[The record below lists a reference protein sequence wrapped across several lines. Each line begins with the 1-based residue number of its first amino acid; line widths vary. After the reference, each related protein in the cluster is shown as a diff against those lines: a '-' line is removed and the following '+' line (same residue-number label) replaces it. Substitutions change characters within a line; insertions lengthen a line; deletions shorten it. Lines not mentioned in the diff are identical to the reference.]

1 MNVVEPGRFDAGTAY
16 IAVDPADPNVT
27 YGGGYMGEIW
37 RHDRRTQASRNVSVG
52 LDNYDGWAAAD
63 VPDRF
68 AWTFPL
74 FFSPHDAKTLYTAS
88 QYLYRSTNGG
98 DGWTRI
104 SPDLSRA
111 DPKTLGRSGGPI
123 HGDMTGTEWYA
134 MAFAVAESPLAQG
147 VIWAGSDDG
156 LVHLTRDG
164 GATWDDVTPKGLGP
178 FTKMNIVEPGRFDA
192 GTAYIAANR
201 YQHDDFAPYFL
212 KTHDYGRTWTRID
225 AGLPMGAY
233 ARVIREDPAR
243 RGLLYAGTETGVY
256 LSFDDGAHWQSLQLN
271 LPRVSVRDLVVK
283 DNDIVVATH
292 GRAFWILDDV
302 SPLRQLSDSVRA
314 SSAHLFAP
322 AVAIRFPAG
331 RSRPSL
337 TSGQNPFS
345 GVYVDYWLRERP
357 KGAVSIAF
365 MDGNGKVIRT
375 FTSEVEDGAPK
386 RDTTLIAYTASD
398 SLKAFTAYDTT
409 GQSSQRRR
417 IEGDSVSYEPAD
429 SVVAARAGLNRF
441 VWNLRAPGVREIKDV
456 INDEGVTDG
465 PMVVPGRYTVRLT
478 VNGRATSQQ
487 FSVVDDPRVHA
498 TQAELIA
505 TYDLASRTVAKIN
518 DVTDA
523 VERIGKVQKALS
535 ERASQVK
542 GAPYAKR
549 VDSAATSLKGRLE
562 AIRAQLAD
570 VHSEADQIT
579 LHYPVRPYNQLLNV
593 NRMAQS
599 FERGPTEQAGRI
611 YQALADQVDAL
622 IARERGIESQDV
634 QAFNAMLRQL
644 DVPAVAV
651 EVVKPIG

>member
-1 MNVVEPGRFDAGTAY
+1 VVE
-16 IAVDPADPNVT
+16 
-27 YGGGYMGEIW
+27 
-37 RHDRRTQASRNVSVG
+37 
-52 LDNYDGWAAAD
+52 
-63 VPDRF
+63 
-68 AWTFPL
+68 
-74 FFSPHDAKTLYTAS
+74 
-88 QYLYRSTNGG
+88 
-98 DGWTRI
+98 
-104 SPDLSRA
+104 DL
-111 DPKTLGRSGGPI
+111 
-123 HGDMTGTEWYA
+123 
-134 MAFAVAESPLAQG
+134 MARM
-147 VIWAGSDDG
+147 
-156 LVHLTRDG
+156 H
-164 GATWDDVTPKGLGP
+164 
-178 FTKMNIVEPGRFDA
+178 
-192 GTAYIAANR
+192 
-201 YQHDDFAPYFL
+201 
-212 KTHDYGRTWTRID
+212 
-225 AGLPMGAY
+225 
-233 ARVIREDPAR
+233 
-243 RGLLYAGTETGVY
+243 
-256 LSFDDGAHWQSLQLN
+256 
-271 LPRVSVRDLVVK
+271 
-283 DNDIVVATH
+283 
-292 GRAFWILDDV
+292 
-302 SPLRQLSDSVRA
+302 
-314 SSAHLFAP
+314 
-322 AVAIRFPAG
+322 
-331 RSRPSL
+331 
-337 TSGQNPFS
+337 
-345 GVYVDYWLRERP
+345 
-357 KGAVSIAF
+357 
-365 MDGNGKVIRT
+365 
-375 FTSEVEDGAPK
+375 
-386 RDTTLIAYTASD
+386 
-398 SLKAFTAYDTT
+398 
-409 GQSSQRRR
+409 
-417 IEGDSVSYEPAD
+417 EPAD

-478 VNGRATSQQ
+478 VNGRATSQP
-487 FSVVDDPRVHA
+487 FTVVDDPRVHA

-634 QAFNAMLRQL
+634 QAFNAMLRSL